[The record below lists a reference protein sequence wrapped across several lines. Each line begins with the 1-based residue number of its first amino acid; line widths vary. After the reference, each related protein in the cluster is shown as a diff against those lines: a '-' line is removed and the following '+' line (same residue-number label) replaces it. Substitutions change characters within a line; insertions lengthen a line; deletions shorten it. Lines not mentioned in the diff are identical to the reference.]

1 MCLITRLPK
10 PLVAETP
17 VKIYKVARKKWGFY
31 TAPCRGGLLREEPYE
46 LFQYI
51 PASEYTSITGGYI
64 HCYTNYYAAKASIG
78 TYPGFIEDFRIF
90 EGYIPEGT
98 EYWPDQEVCHV
109 AAEKIVLRVPW
120 HQRLLM
126 NIRDWIERH

>member
-1 MCLITRLPK
+1 MCLITRLPE

-17 VKIYKVARKKWGFY
+17 IKIYKVARKRWGFY
-31 TAPCRGGLLREEPYE
+31 MAPWRGCLLREEPYE
-46 LFQYI
+46 KFPYEVTG
-51 PASEYTSITGGYI
+51 AYTSIGIGYI
-64 HCYTNYYAAKASIG
+64 HCYTNYYDAKASIG
-78 TYPGFIEDFRIF
+78 TYPWPAEDFRIF

-98 EYWPDQEVCHV
+98 KYWPDPQICHV